1 MKKLI
6 NDPNHVTREM
16 LEGLVAI
23 NPTLALLNDDTVVVR
38 SDLTEWRKKARV
50 ALVSGGGAGHE
61 PAHAGYVGEGMLTAA
76 VSGEVFTSPSTD
88 AVLSAIRACATPAGV
103 LLIIKNYT
111 GDRLNF
117 GLAAELARAEG
128 IPVEMVIVAD
138 DAASERTPG
147 QANNRRGIA
156 GTVFV
161 HKVAGA
167 AAAAGAT
174 LSEVKAEAARAAEA
188 VRTMGVALS
197 ACTVPAVGSPGFELA
212 DNEIEF
218 GLGIHGE
225 RGVRRA
231 SLLSADEIATQLV
244 QRLIEDSATAA
255 GDDVV
260 LLVNGLGAT
269 PLMELAII
277 ARAAVRELHA
287 KNIRVQRAWCGTFLS
302 AIDMAGCSISIMP
315 VDAERLAR
323 LDASTAAPAWVKTPP
338 SPVSPTPA
346 RIQTPAPADSTAASG
361 QTNGIKDPL
370 LDSTLRSIVMALL
383 EAEAKLTAMDQA
395 VGDGDLGI
403 SMSRAARAILENL
416 DTLSAQPVAT
426 ALMSLSNIMRRV
438 IAGSSGPFY
447 AVGLGRAAARLK
459 SGDGSPRAWA
469 AAFDGACDAIS
480 ELGGAKPGDRTMLD
494 ALYPA
499 AAAFRKVVE
508 QGRPWKEAV
517 TSAASAAEQGVQK
530 TAQMIPQ
537 RGRSVYIG
545 ERALGSPDPGAEAVA
560 VWLRGIAGQT
570 A

>member
-6 NDPNHVTREM
+6 NEPTQVTREM
-16 LEGLVAI
+16 LEGFVAI
-23 NPTLALLNDDTVVVR
+23 NPTLALLNDDPVVVR
-38 SDLTEWRKKARV
+38 SDLDEWRKRGCV
-50 ALVSGGGAGHE
+50 ALISGGGAGHE

-128 IPVEMVIVAD
+128 LPVEVVIVAD
-138 DAASERTPG
+138 DAAFERAPG

-167 AAAAGAT
+167 AAATGAT
-174 LSEVKAEAARAAEA
+174 LTQVKAEATRAAEA

-212 DNEIEF
+212 ENEIEF

-231 SLLSADEIATQLV
+231 SLVSADEIATQLV
-244 QRLIEDSATAA
+244 GRLIEDSALAP
-255 GDDVV
+255 GDSVV

-269 PLMELAII
+269 PLMELAIV
-277 ARAAVRELHA
+277 ARAALRQIHA
-287 KNIRVQRAWCGTFLS
+287 RNLRVERAWCGTFLS

-315 VDAERLAR
+315 VDAERLSR
-323 LDASTAAPAWVKTPP
+323 LDASTTAPAWVKAPP
-338 SPVSPTPA
+338 MAVSPTPI
-346 RIQTPAPADSTAASG
+346 RIRSSAPADSTVAEP
-361 QTNGIKDPL
+361 TNGTKDPVL
-370 LDSTLRSIVMALL
+370 QGALRRVAKALL
-383 EAEAKLTAMDQA
+383 EAEAKLTALDQA

-416 DTLSAQPVAT
+416 DALSVQPVAA
-426 ALMSLSNIMRRV
+426 ALMSLSNILRRV

-459 SGDGSPRAWA
+459 TGDGSPRAWA
-469 AAFDGACDAIS
+469 VAFEAACEAIS
-480 ELGGAKPGDRTMLD
+480 ELGGAKSGDRTMLD

-499 AAAFRKVVE
+499 AAAFRQAVE
-508 QGRPWKEAV
+508 RDTPWIEAIQ
-517 TSAASAAEQGVQK
+517 SAASAAEEGVRK
-530 TAQMIPQ
+530 TSQMIPR
-537 RGRSVYIG
+537 RGRSAYIG
-545 ERALGSPDPGAEAVA
+545 ERALGAPDPGAEAVA
-560 VWLRGIAGQT
+560 VWLRGIAG
-570 A
+570 

>member
-6 NDPNHVTREM
+6 NEPNHVTREM

-23 NPTLALLNDDTVVVR
+23 NPTLALLNDELVVIRGDV
-38 SDLTEWRKKARV
+38 TEWRKKGRV

-138 DAASERTPG
+138 DAAFERTAG
-147 QANNRRGIA
+147 QVNNRRGIA

-174 LSEVKAEAARAAEA
+174 LAEVKAEAARAAEA

-197 ACTVPAVGSPGFELA
+197 ACTVPAVGTPGFQLA

-225 RGVRRA
+225 RGVHRG
-231 SLLSADEIATQLV
+231 SLVSADEIAAQLV
-244 QRLIEDSATAA
+244 KRLVEDSAPAA
-255 GDDVV
+255 GDSVV

-269 PLMELAII
+269 PLMELAIV
-277 ARAAVRELHA
+277 ARAALRELYGR
-287 KNIRVQRAWCGTFLS
+287 KLRVQRAWCGTFLS

-323 LDASTAAPAWVKTPP
+323 LDASTAAPAWVKTPAVE
-338 SPVSPTPA
+338 VSATPA
-346 RIQTPAPADSTAASG
+346 RVTSLAPADSAIAA
-361 QTNGIKDPL
+361 QANGTKDSVL
-370 LDSTLRSIVMALL
+370 EAALRRIATALL
-383 EAEAKLTAMDQA
+383 EAEAKLTALDQA

-403 SMSRAARAILENL
+403 SMSRAARAILDNL
-416 DTLSAQPVAT
+416 DALSKQPVAA
-426 ALMSLSNIMRRV
+426 ALMSLSHIMRRV

-459 SGDGSPRAWA
+459 LGDGSPRAWA
-469 AAFDGACDAIS
+469 VAF
-480 ELGGAKPGDRTMLD
+480 
-494 ALYPA
+494 
-499 AAAFRKVVE
+499 
-508 QGRPWKEAV
+508 
-517 TSAASAAEQGVQK
+517 
-530 TAQMIPQ
+530 
-537 RGRSVYIG
+537 
-545 ERALGSPDPGAEAVA
+545 
-560 VWLRGIAGQT
+560 
-570 A
+570 

>member
-6 NDPNHVTREM
+6 NDPNRVTREM

-38 SDLTEWRKKARV
+38 SDLAEWRKRACV

-138 DAASERTPG
+138 DAAFARTPG
-147 QANNRRGIA
+147 EANNRRGIA

-161 HKVAGA
+161 HKIAGA

-174 LSEVKAEAARAAEA
+174 LAKVKAEATRAAEA

-197 ACTVPAVGSPGFELA
+197 ACTVPAVGTPGFQLA
-212 DNEIEF
+212 ENEIEF

-225 RGVRRA
+225 RGVRRG
-231 SLLSADEIATQLV
+231 SLVPADEIATQLV
-244 QRLIEDSATAA
+244 ERLVEDSALA
-255 GDDVV
+255 GDNDVV
-260 LLVNGLGAT
+260 LLINGLGAT
-269 PLMELAII
+269 PLMELTIV
-277 ARAAVRELHA
+277 ARAALRALHA
-287 KNIRVQRAWCGTFLS
+287 RNIRVQRAWCGTFLS

-315 VDAERLAR
+315 VDSQRLAR
-323 LDASTAAPAWVKTPP
+323 LDAGTTAPAWVRSPP
-338 SPVSPTPA
+338 MPVSPTPA
-346 RIQTPAPADSTAASG
+346 RIEFQQPADFDVTQQA
-361 QTNGIKDPL
+361 NGKKDPVL
-370 LDSTLRSIVMALL
+370 EATLRRIAAALL
-383 EAEAKLTAMDQA
+383 EAETELTALDQA

-403 SMSRAARAILENL
+403 SMSRAARGILENL
-416 DTLSAQPVAT
+416 DTLAAQPVAT
-426 ALMSLSNIMRRV
+426 ALMSLSHLMRRV

-459 SGDGSPRAWA
+459 QGDGAPHAWA
-469 AAFDGACDAIS
+469 AAFEGACDAIS
-480 ELGGAKPGDRTMLD
+480 ELGGAKLGDRTMLD

-499 AAAFRKVVE
+499 AAAFRRVIE
-508 QGRPWKEAV
+508 QHGTWIEAV
-517 TSAASAAEQGVQK
+517 TSAASAAEEGVQK
-530 TAQMIPQ
+530 TAQMIPK

-545 ERALGSPDPGAEAVA
+545 ERALGSPDPGAEAIA
-560 VWLRGIAGQT
+560 VWLRGIAGRT
-570 A
+570 R

>member
-6 NDPNHVTREM
+6 NDPKHVTREM
-16 LEGLVAI
+16 LEGFVAI

-38 SDLTEWRKKARV
+38 GDLAEWRKKARV

-88 AVLSAIRACATPAGV
+88 AVLSAIRACATSAGV

-138 DAASERTPG
+138 DAAFERKPG
-147 QANNRRGIA
+147 QVNTRRGIA

-161 HKVAGA
+161 HKIAGA
-167 AAAAGAT
+167 AAATGAT
-174 LSEVKAEAARAAEA
+174 LAEVKAEATRAAEA

-197 ACTVPAVGSPGFELA
+197 ACTVPAVGSPGFLLAENEL
-212 DNEIEF
+212 EF

-225 RGVRRA
+225 RGVRRG
-231 SLLSADEIATQLV
+231 SLLGADEIATQLV
-244 QRLIEDSATAA
+244 QRLIEDCAPAA
-255 GDDVV
+255 GSDVV

-269 PLMELAII
+269 PLMELAIV
-277 ARAAVRELHA
+277 ARAALQALHA
-287 KNIRVQRAWCGTFLS
+287 GGLRVQRAWCGTFLS
-302 AIDMAGCSISIMP
+302 AIDMAGCSISIMS
-315 VDAERLAR
+315 VDAQRLAR
-323 LDASTAAPAWVKTPP
+323 LDAITTAPAWVKVPTV
-338 SPVSPTPA
+338 PVSTTPA
-346 RIQTPAPADSTAASG
+346 RVESLAPPDSAVTAQASG
-361 QTNGIKDPL
+361 TRDPVL
-370 LDSTLRSIVMALL
+370 ETALRRIANALL
-383 EAEAKLTAMDQA
+383 EAESKLTALDQA

-403 SMSRAARAILENL
+403 SMSRAAGGILENL

-426 ALMSLSNIMRRV
+426 ALLSLSNIMRRV

-447 AVGLGRAAARLK
+447 AVGLGRAAGHLK
-459 SGDGSPRAWA
+459 TDDGSPRAWA
-469 AAFDGACDAIS
+469 AAFEAACDAVS
-480 ELGGAKPGDRTMLD
+480 ELGGAKAGDRTMLD

-499 AAAFRKVVE
+499 AAAFREAIEEGK
-508 QGRPWKEAV
+508 PWIEAV
-517 TSAASAAEQGVQK
+517 ASAASAAEEGTRK

-537 RGRSVYIG
+537 RGRSAYIG

-560 VWLRGIAGQT
+560 VWLRGVAGST
-570 A
+570 S

>member
-6 NDPNHVTREM
+6 NDPKHVAREM

-38 SDLTEWRKKARV
+38 SDLAEWRKKGRV

-128 IPVEMVIVAD
+128 IPVEMVVVAD
-138 DAASERTPG
+138 DAAFERAPG

-225 RGVRRA
+225 RGVRRG
-231 SLLSADEIATQLV
+231 SLVPADEIATQLV

-255 GDDVV
+255 GGDVV

-277 ARAAVRELHA
+277 ARAALRELHA

-315 VDAERLAR
+315 VDAGRLAR
-323 LDASTAAPAWVKTPP
+323 LDASTAAPAWVQTPP
-338 SPVSPTPA
+338 LPVSPTPV
-346 RIQTPAPADSTAASG
+346 RIQTPAPADLAAASV
-361 QTNGIKDPL
+361 QTNGMKDPL
-370 LDSTLRSIVMALL
+370 LEATLRTIAMALL
-383 EAEAKLTAMDQA
+383 EAEAKLTALDQA

-403 SMSRAARAILENL
+403 SMSRAARAILDNL

-447 AVGLGRAAARLK
+447 AVGLGRAATRLK
-459 SGDGSPRAWA
+459 SGDGSSRAWA

-480 ELGGAKPGDRTMLD
+480 ELGGAKQGDRTMLD

-508 QGRPWKEAV
+508 QGRSWKEAV
-517 TSAASAAEQGVQK
+517 TAAASAAAQGVQK
-530 TAQMIPQ
+530 TAQMIPH

-560 VWLRGIAGQT
+560 VWLKGIAGQE